1 MKEKTKT
8 ATIMAVMIV
17 TIFVIGGGSANL
29 SFAAVGVANNTSS
42 QAVITQ
48 QPAELTQGTLN
59 NNIKTINTTNNNIT
73 LGNPF
78 YIQHYKIT
86 SQVPLLTPDGRRAT
100 GVTFLGNGTVNG
112 ISVVQGG
119 RAYILPISKGIV
131 EIVGGAILNATDGSH
146 SNATL
151 AFREIGH
158 INPFDKTIKG
168 TGAII
173 FNANATGNLSSLSNT
188 VAMFTEGGNK
198 DGSVMIKAWEW
209 K

>member
-1 MKEKTKT
+1 MEEKTKT

-17 TIFVIGGGSANL
+17 TIFVIAGGSANL
-29 SFAAVGVANNTSS
+29 SFAAVDVATTTSS

-48 QPAELTQGTLN
+48 QPAKLTAGTLN
-59 NNIKTINTTNNNIT
+59 NNTKTITTANNNIT

-78 YIQHYKIT
+78 YIEHDKIT
-86 SQVPLLTPDGRRAT
+86 RQAAVLLSNGRPAT
-100 GVTFLGNGTVNG
+100 VVFFSGNGTVNG
-112 ISVVQGG
+112 ISVVQNG
-119 RAYILPISKGIV
+119 RALIIPISKGIV
-131 EIVGGAILNATDGSH
+131 DIGGEVLLNATDGSH

-151 AFREIGH
+151 TFREIGH
-158 INPFDKTIKG
+158 VNPFDKTIKG

>member
-29 SFAAVGVANNTSS
+29 SFAALDVANTTSS

-59 NNIKTINTTNNNIT
+59 NNTKTINATNNNIT

-78 YIQHYKIT
+78 YIEHDKIT
-86 SQVPLLTPDGRRAT
+86 RQGPVLLPDGRQAT
-100 GVTFLGNGTVNG
+100 GVIFSGNGTVNG
-112 ISVVQGG
+112 ISFVQNG
-119 RAYILPISKGIV
+119 RALIIPISKGIV
-131 EIVGGAILNATDGSH
+131 EIGGGVLLNATDGSH

-151 AFREIGH
+151 TFREIGH
-158 INPFDKTIKG
+158 VNPDDKTIKG

-188 VAMFTEGGNK
+188 VAMFTEAGNK